1 MSQTNFIFH
10 RSLIIFNDMIQ
21 KIVRI
26 FSSKNE
32 ISFDFLDQRMKI
44 VCRFIQMQDHKI
56 KKIILNQQQF
66 IVAQFQQ
73 TKKKIDQKLTKMNE
87 KTA

>member
-1 MSQTNFIFH
+1 
-10 RSLIIFNDMIQ
+10 MIQ